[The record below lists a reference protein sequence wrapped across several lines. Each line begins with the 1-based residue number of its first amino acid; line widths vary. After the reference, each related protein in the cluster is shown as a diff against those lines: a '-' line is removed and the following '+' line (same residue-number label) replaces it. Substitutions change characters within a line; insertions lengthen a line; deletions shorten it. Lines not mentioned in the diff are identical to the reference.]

1 MIGYKVAALAAFFI
15 ACIPAHADEETAADF
30 FRKWGPQSMRQ
41 AQPSRQMRTMRQPR
55 GHQPP
60 AHVHQLI
67 TAKAQKHGVPVRLA
81 HAVVSVESR
90 YNCGARSRS
99 NARGLMQVLPAT
111 ARGVGVTGNLYDC
124 TTGAEAG
131 MRYLSMIIR
140 RHGTGCG
147 AISLYNR
154 GHAARPVCTQYGRM
168 VLARQ

>member
-1 MIGYKVAALAAFFI
+1 MIRCTAAALAAFFI
-15 ACIPAHADEETAADF
+15 ASTAQASDETAADF
-30 FRKWGPQSMRQ
+30 FRKWGPQA
-41 AQPSRQMRTMRQPR
+41 AQQQPPQPARTAHRHR

-67 TAKAQKHGVPVRLA
+67 TYKAQKHGVPVRLA

-90 YNCGARSRS
+90 YQCGARSHA
-99 NARGLMQVLPAT
+99 NARGVMQVLPAT

-131 MRYLSMIIR
+131 MRYLAAIVR
-140 RHGTGCG
+140 KHGTGCG

-154 GHAARPVCTQYGRM
+154 GAHARPVCTQYGRM
-168 VLARQ
+168 VLARM